1 MLSLYLFI
9 YLFLCLFIYLFT
21 YLFIYI
27 YIYIFIRL
35 FIYLYIYIFIRIF
48 IRIFIYSYIHL
59 LIYLFVYLFI
69 YLFIYV
75 FSGKASTRFDAYN
88 RRSSIILKQ
97 VYTFMYLLYLTFDN
111 IVSCLLSI
119 FLLFFFYLLIYLP
132 VLLSFLLFQYKM
144 MYPSFLFSYT
154 CPLILIFNS
163 LCITSKRIFGR
174 VNKHQHSTH
183 SRCTSTY
190 LLVKKHI
197 WNRTD
202 LGLE

>member
-1 MLSLYLFI
+1 M
-9 YLFLCLFIYLFT
+9 C
-21 YLFIYI
+21 
-27 YIYIFIRL
+27 
-35 FIYLYIYIFIRIF
+35 
-48 IRIFIYSYIHL
+48 
-59 LIYLFVYLFI
+59 
-69 YLFIYV
+69 
-75 FSGKASTRFDAYN
+75 
-88 RRSSIILKQ
+88 
-97 VYTFMYLLYLTFDN
+97 TFMYLPYLTFYN

-132 VLLSFLLFQYKM
+132 DLLTFLLFQCKM
-144 MYPSFLFSYT
+144 MYPSFLFCYT
-154 CPLILIFNS
+154 YPLILIFNS

-202 LGLE
+202 LGLEFQTSFSLFQFYNSILLCEIFFFSFTLFFFVVFIFIINFSYV